1 MRETESIQSFGY
13 RITGKERSPSEYRTM
28 FQVTCRELTLHK
40 SVVRVDHYLRR
51 HWHLKIDERPAAE

>member
-1 MRETESIQSFGY
+1 
-13 RITGKERSPSEYRTM
+13 M